1 MTSSTGVY
9 NFYKLSYTS
18 KIYLSENP
26 FKMYVKDLSH
36 INISQI
42 FFTLFQ
48 RTLWKPDLRLFLQ
61 PIKVTGK
68 NILISWSLKS
78 WICINVSHSS
88 ILTLCMAVSPHNLY

>member
-48 RTLWKPDLRLFLQ
+48 RTLWKPD
-61 PIKVTGK
+61 
-68 NILISWSLKS
+68 
-78 WICINVSHSS
+78 
-88 ILTLCMAVSPHNLY
+88 